1 MSKIHDALR
10 KAAGEG
16 GGESRGPD
24 APVPPRKR
32 PEAMERPEARGPLEF
47 GERSES
53 EEPAP
58 RPVSSFPSRIERPAA
73 SGERRGGTPI
83 PPLSGV
89 FAREMSHLRASVEQ
103 ALAHTPQRTILI
115 AAAVPGEGAST
126 VAARFAQSLAEDPRL
141 RVALVD
147 TDLRNADPRPI
158 ECTELGMGFASVLAG
173 SQSLAEA
180 LRPTGMG
187 GLDVLPSEGVHGD
200 PYALCTAENLEPFLD
215 YLRGQY
221 HYAVLD
227 AAPVLAAPETAILG
241 AAVDGV
247 VMVVR
252 SGRTKREVVTRGM
265 DRFRKYGARVL
276 GVVMNRHHYAIP
288 EFLYRRL

>member
-10 KAAGEG
+10 KAAGES
-16 GGESRGPD
+16 GGEDVRTP
-24 APVPPRKR
+24 
-32 PEAMERPEARGPLEF
+32 
-47 GERSES
+47 
-53 EEPAP
+53 
-58 RPVSSFPSRIERPAA
+58 ERPAPPRPGPEPRLHPGDAERAAFREAARVDERVTRLSSVPRDEEEPLNGA
-73 SGERRGGTPI
+73 SI

-103 ALAHTPQRTILI
+103 ALPDSPQRTILV

-147 TDLRNADPRPI
+147 TDLRNADPRPV
-158 ECTELGMGFASVLAG
+158 EPTDMGTGFASVLAG
-173 SQSLAEA
+173 THSLAEA
-180 LRPTGMG
+180 LRPTGLG
-187 GLDVLPSEGVHGD
+187 GLDVLPSEGIHGD
-200 PYALCTAENLEPFLD
+200 PYALCTAENLGPFLD

-227 AAPVLAAPETAILG
+227 GAPVLNAPETAVLG
-241 AAVDGV
+241 GVVDGV

-265 DRFRKYGARVL
+265 DRFRKYGARIL
-276 GVVMNRHHYAIP
+276 GVVMNRQHYAIP
-288 EFLYRRL
+288 EFIYRRL